1 MCLLACI
8 LQQAMPNGVSE
19 KRNSLEI
26 TGRCTMRI
34 SRKLTIRLLMAAV
47 PGLFLVSPAAALL
60 RAGAKVNS
68 RGKEKS

>member
-1 MCLLACI
+1 
-8 LQQAMPNGVSE
+8 
-19 KRNSLEI
+19 
-26 TGRCTMRI
+26 MRI

-68 RGKEKS
+68 RGKEKG